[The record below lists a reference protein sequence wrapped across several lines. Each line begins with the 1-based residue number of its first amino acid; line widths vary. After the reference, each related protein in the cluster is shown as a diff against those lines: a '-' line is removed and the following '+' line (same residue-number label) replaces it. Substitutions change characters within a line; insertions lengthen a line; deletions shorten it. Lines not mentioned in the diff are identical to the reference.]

1 MALSNAQ
8 KATNLKARI
17 SVANK
22 NVKAQQKPAV
32 KIPVPLAKAPSTV
45 PVGTSIP
52 VSKLQLYSDKNGNK
66 WFEDSQGNKIQAKQ
80 GTPLL
85 QVKENRNTPVAPGAT
100 SSQTFNQPVRISV

>member
-17 SVANK
+17 SVASK
-22 NVKAQQKPAV
+22 NAQKAVVKT
-32 KIPVPLAKAPSTV
+32 PVPLANAPNTV

-52 VSKLQLYSDKNGNK
+52 ASKLQLYSDKAGNQ
-66 WFEDSQGNKIQAKQ
+66 WFEDSKGNKIQAKQ

-85 QVKENRNTPVAPGAT
+85 QVKQNRNTPAAPGST
-100 SSQTFNQPVRISV
+100 SSQTFNKPVPISV